1 LPQRINHD
9 GGAEGMTARL
19 HAFALLRHG
28 GADTR
33 KYDDVSARKN
43 ESMIRR
49 P

>member
-1 LPQRINHD
+1 MAQRITHD
-9 GGAEGMTARL
+9 GGAEETTARL